1 MAKTKDNIFTEGLSG
16 TVAGKMTL
24 RQRAGETIVSRKSR
38 GSDAPATED
47 QLGIQ
52 DRFKE
57 AIMYAKMAIKDPVT
71 KALYATVAKP
81 NQSAYNVAFKD
92 AFLEPEIKSIE
103 TTQYKGDIGDI
114 IVIRADEFKIVK
126 MQVVITTAAGQ
137 LVEQGNA
144 AVRLVA
150 GTAKLGWAYTT
161 ISDNAE
167 LAGTKITVTV
177 YDRPGHEAVKQ
188 VVVA

>member
-1 MAKTKDNIFTEGLSG
+1 M
-16 TVAGKMTL
+16 
-24 RQRAGETIVSRKSR
+24 
-38 GSDAPATED
+38 
-47 QLGIQ
+47 
-52 DRFKE
+52 
-57 AIMYAKMAIKDPVT
+57 
-71 KALYATVAKP
+71 AKP
-81 NQSAYNVAFKD
+81 NQSAFNVAFTD
-92 AFLEPEIKSIE
+92 AFLEPEIDSIE
-103 TTQYKGDIGDI
+103 TALYKGDIGDP

-126 MQVVITTAAGQ
+126 ILVVITTAAGQ
-137 LVEQGNA
+137 LVEQGYA
-144 AVRLVA
+144 SLRSAA